1 MLLTVQLPPKS
12 QHKNPGSAMFMQN
25 KWPWCWKK
33 WLPRQRCTCCKVQHL
48 LKWCYDHFQS
58 VYCLVRTQPL
68 ETAFILQLNEA
79 NVPHEKPF
87 WLRHNDKLTDKAA
100 SCHHGNSPIP
110 FVNPLRKYIWTEGLA
125 KRPIGVI
132 LFDELVLEA
141 DLTRCRY
148 AVKEGTQGRQQAKG
162 DSSGICPTALDQ
174 SPWNGTVR

>member
-1 MLLTVQLPPKS
+1 
-12 QHKNPGSAMFMQN
+12 MFMQN

-79 NVPHEKPF
+79 NVPHENPF
-87 WLRHNDKLTDKAA
+87 WFRHNDKLTDKAA

-132 LFDELVLEA
+132 LFDEPVLEA

-148 AVKEGTQGRQQAKG
+148 AVKEDTQGRQQAKG